1 MSNWT
6 KIGSVLEALRGHLS
20 LPKTLLGRN
29 SAKFSVACVSR
40 PSLLVLQVD
49 DLRPIHTG
57 SAEPRRR
64 HLCSRPVDDFG
75 GNYVW
80 DDSGM
85 VNDSETVSRDI
96 DIAVVFGLA
105 WFRGMARAPG
115 LVWRVGQR
123 G

>member
-1 MSNWT
+1 MICARFTPAQLN
-6 KIGSVLEALRGHLS
+6 RGAGIFAAGLWMI
-20 LPKTLLGRN
+20 LAG
-29 SAKFSVACVSR
+29 
-40 PSLLVLQVD
+40 
-49 DLRPIHTG
+49 I
-57 SAEPRRR
+57 
-64 HLCSRPVDDFG
+64 
-75 GNYVW
+75 YVW

-85 VNDSETVSRDI
+85 VNVSETVSRDI